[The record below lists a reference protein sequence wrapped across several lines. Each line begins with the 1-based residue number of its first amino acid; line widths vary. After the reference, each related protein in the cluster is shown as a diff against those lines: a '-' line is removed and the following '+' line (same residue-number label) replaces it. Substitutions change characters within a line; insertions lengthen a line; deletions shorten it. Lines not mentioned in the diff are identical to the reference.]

1 MFNIISHQK
10 NASKNHNEVSL
21 HTFIRMTKI
30 KITANTGE
38 DVKKPDWSY
47 IAGENINKMALTLEK
62 KQGGFLKKL
71 HMLTIQPAIALL
83 RAFIPEK

>member
-21 HTFIRMTKI
+21 WTTIRMTKI

-38 DVKKPDWSY
+38 DVNWSY
-47 IAGENINKMALTLEK
+47 NAGGNINKMALTLEK
-62 KQGGFLKKL
+62 EQSGFLKKN
-71 HMLTIQPAIALL
+71 
-83 RAFIPEK
+83 